1 LKRSHYGLVETMQ
14 VKNLLNPEGVLLP
27 GENNPDDR
35 ANTWH
40 ELMNPIMDAAFARP
54 STSLSGTH

>member
-14 VKNLLNPEGVLLP
+14 VKNLLNPEGFLP
-27 GENNPDDR
+27 GENNPDHR

-40 ELMNPIMDAAFARP
+40 ELMNSIMKSAPAGP
-54 STSLSGTH
+54 STSRSRTH